1 MARRVNFILIVVLFL
16 AAPATFAAKDCD
28 IDMTSNATIVK
39 SAKACGFNISNA
51 GIGKK
56 VPAPKKVAIAAF
68 QIRFDF
74 SSQRYGMV
82 MQTAYGTIDNT
93 QRNYLQFEDDV
104 YQEITDNMYDMFVIS
119 LEALGFEVVPKE
131 AVTNSE
137 VYAMV
142 KADESARKKKEMV
155 RMTAS
160 GLKNIKGK
168 GGATA
173 SIAAQQKLAGINE
186 ELGADATIAVFATM
200 GLLSTKGKNAGVKVC
215 LGSSHGGYSAGQD
228 FELLVLAGTKT
239 DHFPGGKPM
248 YTPKARAQISFAV
261 KKQMCYGGSVQ
272 ERTNSKWAW
281 KAKYSSDLDD
291 YIDGTVRLFGWASTI
306 AMLQLDAA
314 ANK

>member
-1 MARRVNFILIVVLFL
+1 MARRVNFVLIVVLFL

-142 KADESARKKKEMV
+142 KADESAKKKKEMV

-200 GLLSTKGKNAGVKVC
+200 GLP
-215 LGSSHGGYSAGQD
+215 
-228 FELLVLAGTKT
+228 
-239 DHFPGGKPM
+239 HFPGGKPM